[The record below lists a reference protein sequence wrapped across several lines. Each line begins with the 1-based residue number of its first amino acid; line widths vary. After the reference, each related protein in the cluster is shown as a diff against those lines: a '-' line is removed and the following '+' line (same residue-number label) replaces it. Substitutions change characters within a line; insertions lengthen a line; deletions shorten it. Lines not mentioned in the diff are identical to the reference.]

1 MRAAMA
7 LEKFNMKQDNEIA
20 EIDDDDHTDRYV
32 SRYTRNEDIA
42 LDLCDNLENEMNQM
56 FRDLDDMSK

>member
-7 LEKFNMKQDNEIA
+7 LEKFNQHKDED
-20 EIDDDDHTDRYV
+20 IDGDDGERYI

-42 LDLCDNLENEMNQM
+42 LDLCENLESEMNQM